1 MRRFRFIPTDGSGL
15 DIGKTGSGWI
25 FEEQGPIHAFSWSPD
40 HILEEKGRGLSVRVS
55 SEAVREMRAWTR
67 RSVRTAGPKVETG
80 GLVFGAL
87 NDAAGVLWVTEVEGP
102 PPDSDAA
109 EDHFTCGTEGMEE
122 APDEKNRRFRGSVAC
137 TGPAG
142 RHLVELQPLVLAPSE
157 EPAHLVGVGGPGGI
171 GDSGR
176 EELVRGKAGR
186 LAGAHEDGREGPFEV
201 GFGRRI
207 RGSENKFLGACPR
220 TRKLTTPKKLSPYK
234 SIT

>member
-1 MRRFRFIPTDGSGL
+1 MRRFRFIPTDASGL
-15 DIGKTGSGWI
+15 DTGKTGSGWI

-67 RSVRTAGPKVETG
+67 RSVRTTGPKVETG
-80 GLVFGAL
+80 GLVFGEL
-87 NDAAGVLWVTEVEGP
+87 NEAAGVLWVTEVEGP

-122 APDEKNRRFRGSVAC
+122 AADEKNRRFRGSVAC

-157 EPAHLVGVGGPGGI
+157 EPAHLVGVGGPGG
-171 GDSGR
+171 GL
-176 EELVRGKAGR
+176 E
-186 LAGAHEDGREGPFEV
+186 
-201 GFGRRI
+201 I
-207 RGSENKFLGACPR
+207 RAEKNSSAAKQAALTAR
-220 TRKLTTPKKLSPYK
+220 TRMAGKVPSRSVSASESEVLRTSSQSAIIDTHNILYWSLL
-234 SIT
+234 